1 MKLEERTGRLINIKM
16 NRLMNVVEMQSS
28 ELSRLR
34 ERFTLEQE
42 QGHRISSEDTLLLH
56 DLEDIH
62 ESTVDLR
69 RRATNLIK
77 SQTRNHRVPSREPM
91 VAHEQEEPVA
101 AKDGMEDRVSPPV
114 IKRVVTGERCPT

>member
-16 NRLMNVVEMQSS
+16 NRLMNVVELQSS

-34 ERFTLEQE
+34 ERFTTEQK
-42 QGHRISSEDTLLLH
+42 QGQRISSEDTLLLH

-62 ESTVDLR
+62 ESTVNLR

-77 SQTRNHRVPSREPM
+77 SQTSRSHGVLNLEP
-91 VAHEQEEPVA
+91 VAAHEQEQSVA
-101 AKDGMEDRVSPPV
+101 ANDGMEGGVSPPR
-114 IKRVVTGERCPT
+114 IKRVVTGER